1 MIYQHIIG
9 SRPIFLRPILP
20 IPTASYPLPRRLS
33 ATVCRFPNLLAKIFT
48 CVCPF
53 SGRMREYAAYFP
65 SPCRSPKRRIRKS
78 SGYGGRQSTQGTDSL
93 RAQIARLRQKISR
106 LAKHRSQLV
115 APDVFLSP
123 LRTGIKAAVRRFHKP
138 PPPSW
143 TSGMRRLYWQ
153 YRRKYAGRESSGI
166 SAGKPPEF
174 KRCAEESL
182 RPKRRPNE
190 ILPAIPKPACRP
202 GREREPL
209 RARRTNA
216 PPPKFCAFLLNTFCR
231 TITKFNER

>member
-1 MIYQHIIG
+1 MPKSSPVSVH
-9 SRPIFLRPILP
+9 SPVECENTPPLFLLSLP
-20 IPTASYPLPRRLS
+20 
-33 ATVCRFPNLLAKIFT
+33 FPQT
-48 CVCPF
+48 
-53 SGRMREYAAYFP
+53 
-65 SPCRSPKRRIRKS
+65 RIRKS
-78 SGYGGRQSTQGTDSL
+78 GGCGGGQSTPETDSL
-93 RAQIARLRQKISR
+93 RAPIARLRQKIFR
-106 LAKHRSQLV
+106 FAKHRSQLV

-123 LRTGIKAAVRRFHKP
+123 LRSGTKAAARRFHKP

-182 RPKRRPNE
+182 RPKCRPNE

-202 GREREPL
+202 GRERATL

-216 PPPKFCAFLLNTFCR
+216 PPQSFALFY
-231 TITKFNER
+231 